1 MAMTSV
7 PAVLYRPPNP
17 ANPKSAKLTF
27 RGRRASPAESITPRT
42 QNHLFINENLN
53 SDIVSK
59 DRIATSQGRSAI
71 YSHVQRFRRSQN
83 LHTLCS
89 SSCAAGSTSTRKFVP
104 YRRYSQPSEPEAA
117 SWFIDRESSTVT
129 RTSPAAF
136 WDTHASNVAVEN
148 VAVECTAPALCSN
161 NFLPGDAC
169 DPFNSTAVRVNQ
181 LNHNLMQ
188 FFLKVGWK
196 AHLKTFGHT
205 NTSQWSQ
212 SFKDLPDI
220 TRGSLS
226 DEMHM
231 DAFLTLNAMR
241 MSFYKL
247 ATFDRANSPE
257 VLMIKSLRGLRLS
270 LSGFSIAGGG
280 ERIILDIFFLAFSE
294 FYRQNYEVMRMHLK
308 MIRRLVPL
316 LGGFSGLCQY
326 VREAC
331 CYTELCFAIETGQ
344 RPVFDLTWD
353 PGPLHNV
360 SWARLKATLPSSN
373 EKVLGTGFADAL
385 HDGFFDISMTR
396 IIEELLVDIQ
406 AFEFIRNERDPLPS
420 DIEWAC
426 TRNRAYLHE
435 LLSLPRPDE
444 HSSVQQC
451 RTYCVAT
458 TLLLIFCYEC
468 TYVSAVRSGKLVLAR
483 LEHFLRLT
491 LGDFNQMEYNWGRQ
505 NDMLLWITVIGAC
518 VAEGGT
524 QEKSFLVRAIRGC
537 RALNMNSHIG
547 LCDLMSRFMG
557 LGDFQDRG
565 LKTLASHLENLDL
578 SRIGGIEE
586 ISTGSALEEAAL
598 AFIRDT

>member
-1 MAMTSV
+1 MTSV
-7 PAVLYRPPNP
+7 PTILSRPPNP
-17 ANPKSAKLTF
+17 THPISAKLTF
-27 RGRRASPAESITPRT
+27 TGRCASLAESTTPQT
-42 QNHLFINENLN
+42 QNYLFINENLN
-53 SDIVSK
+53 LDTVPK
-59 DRIATSQGRSAI
+59 DKIGASQSRSAL
-71 YSHVQRFRRSQN
+71 YSHVQRFRRCQN
-83 LHTLCS
+83 LHTLPGT
-89 SSCAAGSTSTRKFVP
+89 SCAASSTSTRKFLP
-104 YRRYSQPSEPEAA
+104 YRRHSQRSKPEAA
-117 SWFIDRESSTVT
+117 SWFIDGESSTLT
-129 RTSPAAF
+129 CTSPGAS

-148 VAVECTAPALCSN
+148 GAVECTVPALYSN

-212 SFKDLPDI
+212 SFQNLPDI

-226 DEMHM
+226 DGMHM
-231 DAFLTLNAMR
+231 DAFLTLNATR

-247 ATFDRANSPE
+247 ATFDRANSPDA
-257 VLMIKSLRGLRLS
+257 LMVKSLRGLRLS
-270 LSGFSIAGGG
+270 LPGLSMAGGG
-280 ERIILDIFFLAFSE
+280 ERVILDIFFLAFSE
-294 FYRQNYEVMRMHLK
+294 FYRQNYGVMRMHLK
-308 MIRRLVPL
+308 MIRRLVPS
-316 LGGFSGLCQY
+316 LGGFSSLCQY

-353 PGPLHNV
+353 PGPLHNL
-360 SWARLKATLPSSN
+360 SWQRLKATLHSSK

-385 HDGFFDISMTR
+385 NDGFFDISMTT
-396 IIEELLVDIQ
+396 IIEELLVDLQ
-406 AFEFIRNERDPLPS
+406 AFEFIRNQRDPLPS

-426 TRNRAYLHE
+426 TRNRAYLHK
-435 LLSLPRPDE
+435 LLSLSRPDE
-444 HSSVQQC
+444 HSSMQQC

-458 TLLLIFCYEC
+458 TLLLVFCYEC
-468 TYVSAVRSGKLVLAR
+468 TYVSAVRSGQLVLAR

-524 QEKSFLVRAIRGC
+524 REKWFLARAVHGC
-537 RALNMNSHIG
+537 RALNMNSHTG
-547 LCDLMSRFMG
+547 LYDLMSRFMG

-565 LKTLASHLENLDL
+565 LKNFVGHLENLDL

-586 ISTGSALEEAAL
+586 ISAGSALKEAAL
-598 AFIRDT
+598 AFSRDT